1 MATDSGVEGQALAN
15 RLLEA
20 LDAGQIPDWDALHSA
35 YRRWLMYVAAGC
47 LDRNGGLRFR
57 FENQEE
63 LLNAFFAEKL
73 LPPRQAQLI
82 LGATAR
88 GECPLRPRLAVSLRN
103 FCIDSLRGRPPVRAR
118 AATDGLEMAE
128 APKDIVLPNYEDV
141 ADVTGRQLVAMRSCL
156 PLEQRA
162 PYRLAVLLRHRLD
175 WSRVFDGAQ
184 QLQEEGGDPVELTIE
199 TLERLT
205 VWEDQE
211 LRTRLGESLVSL
223 GQSWELLRP
232 RLLDAPD
239 RRLSAADVAGTLR
252 VPRDLWDQWVS
263 RGRRRLRQQLG
274 TQYPE
279 TFALWV

>member
-20 LDAGQIPDWDALHSA
+20 LDAGRIPDWNALHST
-35 YRRWLMYVAAGC
+35 YRRWLTYVAAGC
-47 LDRNGGLRFR
+47 LNRNGGLRSR
-57 FENQEE
+57 FENPEE
-63 LLNAFFAEKL
+63 LLNAFFAEKI
-73 LPPRQAQLI
+73 LPPRQARLI

-103 FCIDSLRGRPPVRAR
+103 FCIDSLRARPPVRVW

-128 APKDIVLPNYEDV
+128 ARKDIVLPDYEDV
-141 ADVTGRQLVAMRSCL
+141 ADVTVRQLTAIRSCL
-156 PLEQRA
+156 PLELRA

-175 WSRVFDGAQ
+175 WSRVFDGAHV
-184 QLQEEGGDPVELTIE
+184 LQKEGGDRVELTLE

-205 VWEDQE
+205 IWEDQE
-211 LRTRLGESLVSL
+211 QRTRLGESLVSL
-223 GQSWELLRP
+223 GQCWESLRP
-232 RLLDAPD
+232 RLLATPD

-263 RGRRRLRQQLG
+263 RGRRYLRQHLG
-274 TQYPE
+274 TQHAE
-279 TFALWV
+279 IFALWA